1 MNVFWRSDHC
11 HQWFFDGFLFSYHR
25 FQWFSMV
32 PDHWSNDAMVS
43 MDRSDLVVKKGEQ
56 YTNFSPFFLMCC
68 SGWIKLVGGDHHG
81 KEAGVAAFSTF
92 ALQVEVEDSAEPRL
106 FTEEEMVT
114 MDNEDK
120 EERDME
126 DFRELQLR
134 VEKKVLA

>member
-1 MNVFWRSDHC
+1 
-11 HQWFFDGFLFSYHR
+11 
-25 FQWFSMV
+25 
-32 PDHWSNDAMVS
+32 
-43 MDRSDLVVKKGEQ
+43 
-56 YTNFSPFFLMCC
+56 MCC

-92 ALQVEVEDSAEPRL
+92 ALQIEVEDSAEPRL

-134 VEKKVLA
+134 VEKKVSMTAFHSFDIVLFWYKCCEGEGDAVPSGEVDGDAGAG